1 MCDGPPGRRPSA
13 ASTLRTTGTS
23 SAARTRRSPRLPE
36 EPADAVQRPGV
47 DDVLRLE
54 PSPPRGPDPE
64 PHVLEV
70 TAGVAVRLDCEDAP
84 RLLRLSRLRAVQ
96 IHPVRV

>member
-1 MCDGPPGRRPSA
+1 MCDGSPGRRPSA
-13 ASTLRTTGTS
+13 VSTLRPTGTS
-23 SAARTRRSPRLPE
+23 PAARTRRSPRLPE
-36 EPADAVQRPGV
+36 EPSDAVQRPGV

-70 TAGVAVRLDCEDAP
+70 PAGVAVRVHCEDAP
-84 RLLRLSRLRAVQ
+84 RLLRLPRLRAVQ
-96 IHPVRV
+96 VHP